1 MFRFL
6 EISLFGWDLWPQ
18 CRVPVDRD
26 VVLLT
31 GPNGSGKT
39 TFLDAIRQLLNAPRL
54 SSRRRLQNYL
64 RRPDA
69 PAILRAI
76 VSNDAAAGGTMPF
89 QAERIITPE
98 VTLACALV
106 PTSGGAPE
114 KRFAVLPGRVEVAEL
129 RRALLDSRDYYPP
142 EQYSRALER
151 AGVTRSLMG
160 VLAIEQGRTNSLFE
174 LSARDLFL
182 KVLEMMGDRPVLE
195 RYREAR
201 RRYRETDLELSAQL
215 TGLHHLQAQL
225 NTKEREV
232 RLLDEWIDARDKVAE
247 LDARLPAAR
256 LQMLLVE
263 RQTVAGKIP
272 PLRTRVRNGEA
283 ERTSIEAERERTLG
297 LEREARAQL
306 EQARQDETDAL
317 AVRDAALEQHARLLA
332 RLEDLDAKAREA
344 EAMDAADLTL
354 LETELERASRTAFT
368 AEHELSEAQRIAT
381 EARERVERL
390 RAGMPDYPQAV
401 RSTLAEL
408 SRQQTPH
415 RVLAETVSVRDAN
428 LAEAAEAA
436 LGDARYALLVDSA
449 DEASVLAVAQR
460 HRFPGPVYS
469 GSCLDAPAN
478 AGALELEAGAPAWLG
493 AHAQSVSLSADGSFA
508 DARGTW
514 TAGTDVRVLGATA
527 RQAALKRAERAL
539 GEAKVA
545 AGAARV
551 RLDAAQ
557 HAQAEAQDAVRRE
570 RRRQDLLAEVACLPA
585 VRAEVEAAE
594 LRAASSDQAHTS
606 TVDRRE
612 QAHRAHEDARLTMES
627 ASKRVDDHA
636 RQLEGERQAL
646 EREEAEVVRLDARI
660 AELEDQVSPELADQA
675 RRGELDGEGTVQQ
688 DLLRARSRFEQ
699 LPEPPAAEVREE
711 ARHLRINI
719 REAEQHA
726 DDRRRE
732 LEGARSELGE
742 CRRRYLDVVS
752 AALGEYRARAVR
764 LGSRADVQVQ
774 IDLPRLA
781 DEDRVLD
788 EARIE
793 VRLGFDGKEPLA
805 LGHPSFSGGQQVVC
819 GLILLMAM
827 AETDGRG
834 FFILDEPFAHLSI
847 DRVDDVGRFLKSA
860 RAQFLITAPTTLDR
874 AQLDPA
880 SMVVVLSK
888 KRPDAAYAPPPIVAV
903 A

>member
-76 VSNDAAAGGTMPF
+76 VSNDAPAGGPMPF
-89 QAERIITPE
+89 QAERIVTPE

-106 PTSGGAPE
+106 PSSGGAPE

-129 RRALLDSRDYYPP
+129 RRALLDSRDFYPP

-225 NTKEREV
+225 NAKEREV
-232 RLLDEWIDARDKVAE
+232 RLLDEWIDARDKLAE

-256 LQMLLVE
+256 LQTMLVE
-263 RQTVAGKIP
+263 RQAAASKIP

-283 ERTSIEAERERTLG
+283 ERASIEAERERTLER
-297 LEREARAQL
+297 EREARVQL

-317 AVRDAALEQHARLLA
+317 AERDAALDQRARLLA
-332 RLEDLDAKAREA
+332 RREDLEAKAHEA
-344 EAMDAADLTL
+344 DAMHAADLTQ
-354 LETELERASRTAFT
+354 LEAELEQASRTAFA
-368 AEHELSEAQRIAT
+368 AERELSDARRSAT
-381 EARERVERL
+381 EAKERVERL
-390 RAGMPDYPQAV
+390 GAGMPDYPESV
-401 RSTLAEL
+401 RATIAEL
-408 SRQQTPH
+408 GRLETPH
-415 RVLAETVSVRDAN
+415 RVLAETVDVHDAE
-428 LAEAAEAA
+428 LAEAAEAV

-449 DEASVLAVAQR
+449 DETSVLAVAQR

-469 GSCLDAPAN
+469 GSCLDAPTN
-478 AGALELEAGAPAWLG
+478 VGVLELEAGAPAWLG
-493 AHAQSVSLSADGSFA
+493 AHVQSVSLFA
-508 DARGTW
+508 AGRFSDVRGTW
-514 TAGTDVRVLGATA
+514 TAGTDVRVLGAAA
-527 RQAALKRAERAL
+527 RQAALQRAVREL
-539 GEAKVA
+539 EEANTTAEGAEVQLAVA
-545 AGAARV
+545 QQS
-551 RLDAAQ
+551 LL
-557 HAQAEAQDAVRRE
+557 EAQDAVRRE

-594 LRAASSDQAHTS
+594 LSAASADQAYAGA
-606 TVDRRE
+606 VDRRE
-612 QAHRAHEDARLTMES
+612 QAHRAHEDARLGKES
-627 ASKRVDDHA
+627 AHKRADDHA

-646 EREEAEVVRLDARI
+646 EREEAEVVRLDEGI
-660 AELEDQVSPELADQA
+660 AELELRVSPELADQA

-732 LEGARSELGE
+732 LEAARAELGE

-764 LGSRADVQVQ
+764 LGSRAEVQVQ

-781 DEDRVLD
+781 DEDHVLD

-793 VRLGFDGKEPLA
+793 VRFGFDGKEPLA